1 MKRLLLLALLPALLT
16 AQIKYFVSGGT
27 MVSSASSTSGTESP
41 LAHYWS
47 NGAALAIGMEKRILP
62 TIDFRA
68 TLGYAYLPYKSY
80 GEQQPPREAMSVG
93 LADPAA
99 YTLVAADGDASSV
112 VRLMIEGVYSEPLS
126 GPLELLLSTGVGA
139 TMGSVGNIRATWMSN
154 SGMTTRY
161 TLRFSE
167 SVYLV
172 HSAGLG
178 LRYSL
183 VGGIAVETAVKY
195 YSNYTDRMQYSFMVG
210 ALVQ

>member
-1 MKRLLLLALLPALLT
+1 MKRLLFIALLPALLT
-16 AQIKYFVSGGT
+16 AQIKYPISGGT
-27 MVSSASSTSGTESP
+27 VFSSAYSTSGMESP

-47 NGAALAIGMEKRILP
+47 NGATVTVGLEKRILP
-62 TIDFRA
+62 AVDFRA

-80 GEQQPPREAMSVG
+80 GEQRPPREAMSVG

-139 TMGSVGNIRATWMSN
+139 TMGAIGNIRATWMSN

-183 VGGIAVETAVKY
+183 VEGIAVETAIKY

-210 ALVQ
+210 AMVQ